1 MKNIISISTLL
12 LLFSCNT
19 PEKYEVIGKI
29 KEINHSDRKLLI
41 DHDEI
46 PGFMVEM
53 VMYFN
58 VHESVDLNNISI
70 NDSVSFDLLV
80 NKQNSYTI
88 NYNIIEKSSTIED
101 DFWEEDQD
109 SRYSLKSPSEVF
121 NNATFTD
128 INHNNIE
135 LSSVNEDFIVISF
148 IFSKCPMPNMCPAA
162 IVKNQYLSNYFKNE
176 SVKFLLISFDYIYD
190 TPEVLKNVYGSINTD
205 NLLFLSSVNH
215 VNDIITLTKQS
226 GLAFWGVEENN
237 IGHNM
242 RTLVLDKKLRLIK
255 TFDGDDWKAADVK
268 DSIENLLKFY
278 N

>member
-1 MKNIISISTLL
+1 MKNILFIFILA
-12 LLFSCNT
+12 LFSCNT
-19 PEKYEVIGKI
+19 PEKYEVSGVI
-29 KEINHSDRKLLI
+29 KEINHSDRKILI

-58 VHESVDLNNISI
+58 VHESVDLNSISI
-70 NDSVSFDLLV
+70 NDSVTFDLLV

-88 NYNIIEKSSTIED
+88 NYNIVGKSSIIED
-101 DFWEEDQD
+101 DFWDEDQD
-109 SRYSLKSPSEVF
+109 SKYSLKSPSEIFDNV
-121 NNATFTD
+121 TFTD
-128 INHNNIE
+128 INNNKIE
-135 LSSVNEDFIVISF
+135 LSSIEENFIVISF

-176 SVKFLLISFDYIYD
+176 SVKFLLISFDYMYD
-190 TPEVLKNVYGSINTD
+190 TPEVLKNIYGTINTD

-215 VNDIITLTKQS
+215 INDIVSLANQS

-237 IGHNM
+237 IGHTM
-242 RTLVLDKKLRLIK
+242 RTLLLDKKLRLIK
-255 TFDGDDWKAADVK
+255 TFDGDNWKAAEVK
-268 DSIENLLKFY
+268 ESIENLLKFY